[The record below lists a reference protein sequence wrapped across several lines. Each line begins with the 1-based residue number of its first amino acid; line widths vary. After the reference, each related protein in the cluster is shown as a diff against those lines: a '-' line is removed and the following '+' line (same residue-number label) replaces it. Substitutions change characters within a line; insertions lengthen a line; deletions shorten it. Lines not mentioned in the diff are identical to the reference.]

1 MLADF
6 TESGVTDSES
16 TNVLDLFLGR
26 HRDNVTDEER
36 ALLAELAQQ
45 ICHGGPPN
53 ERNAH
58 FAAMSDEDR
67 HALRT
72 TVERLALSLARPI

>member
-6 TESGVTDSES
+6 IERGVTDSES
-16 TNVLDLFLGR
+16 TKTLGLFLDR
-26 HRDNVTDEER
+26 PRDHATDEER

-45 ICHGGPPN
+45 ICQGGLPH
-53 ERNAH
+53 ERDAH

-72 TVERLALSLARPI
+72 TAERLALSLARPI